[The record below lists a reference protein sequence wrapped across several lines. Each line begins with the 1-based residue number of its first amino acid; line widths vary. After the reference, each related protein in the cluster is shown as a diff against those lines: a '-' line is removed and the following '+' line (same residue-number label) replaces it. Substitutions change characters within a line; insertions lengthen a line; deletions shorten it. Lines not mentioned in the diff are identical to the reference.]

1 MFDGRCNRCGR
12 RRERSQLRMA
22 LRAQGAHA
30 AAVVSAIDRSEEAG
44 GPLTDV
50 DIETRAVLT
59 RDQLAAY

>member
-1 MFDGRCNRCGR
+1 MTSQ
-12 RRERSQLRMA
+12 RSN
-22 LRAQGAHA
+22 G
-30 AAVVSAIDRSEEAG
+30 SETAG